1 MTSPVNPLFL
11 SLVVVAIV
19 IILAESLLWALF
31 MRKTAGI
38 VFPRAS
44 DFSSVRISAIGTLRI
59 GIVIHTIVLF
69 VITAFFFVVLW

>member
-1 MTSPVNPLFL
+1 MSDPVSPLLL

-19 IILAESLLWALF
+19 IILAELLLWALF

-44 DFSSVRISAIGTLRI
+44 DFSSMRISAIETLRV
-59 GIVIHTIVLF
+59 GIIIHAMILF
-69 VITAFFFVVLW
+69 AITAFSFLYLW